1 MPSFLPHSSI
11 LAIAM
16 VVDIAANARNGS
28 LVSAKSIEKRLGLS
42 RRSTEWILQTLSR
55 AGLIKSRRGADG
67 GYRVPRSDIT
77 VTDILRVIESGKT
90 TPDMD
95 HSSLAKKVI
104 LPALASADRS
114 FAAALAQIKVADLV
128 AEAMRQRVN

>member
-1 MPSFLPHSSI
+1 MTR
-11 LAIAM
+11 AG
-16 VVDIAANARNGS
+16 AALVG
-28 LVSAKSIEKRLGLS
+28 LVSLPFRHPYHAE
-42 RRSTEWILQTLSR
+42 Q
-55 AGLIKSRRGADG
+55 GAEG

-104 LPALASADRS
+104 LPALAPADRS